1 MAGPAHDQCDARPT
15 VTYPAAGHHRHLTG
29 AELYCFVTEA
39 HVCEQLAQRKLPE
52 SGTAKI
58 QTRDLLSVE
67 SNVVTNTLPCVLQC
81 HCLLHSFTAW
91 CRRAL
96 QCNAISD
103 VTQNAKL
110 TSIGPNVMRTYCLT
124 RCQIFSTVKCHI
136 HPLLIITS
144 LTTAS
149 YTS

>member
-1 MAGPAHDQCDARPT
+1 MCVNNLPNA
-15 VTYPAAGHHRHLTG
+15 
-29 AELYCFVTEA
+29 
-39 HVCEQLAQRKLPE
+39 LPE

-67 SNVVTNTLPCVLQC
+67 SNVVTTTLPCVLQC

-110 TSIGPNVMRTYCLT
+110 TSIGPNVMRTYCLM

-149 YTS
+149 YAS